1 MAAGAT
7 IAINAHI
14 LLTGL
19 SCLILAL
26 SACTTTYSESDVANE
41 PLDESAS
48 EADGNSPNCSILADQ
63 PGCEMESPFDPQDD
77 EQEF

>member
-1 MAAGAT
+1 MAAEAK

-26 SACTTTYSESDVANE
+26 SACTTTYRESDLAEE
-41 PLDESAS
+41 PLDESPS
-48 EADGNSPNCSILADQ
+48 EATGEAPNCSILADQ
-63 PGCEMESPFDPQDD
+63 PGCEMESPFDPQDE